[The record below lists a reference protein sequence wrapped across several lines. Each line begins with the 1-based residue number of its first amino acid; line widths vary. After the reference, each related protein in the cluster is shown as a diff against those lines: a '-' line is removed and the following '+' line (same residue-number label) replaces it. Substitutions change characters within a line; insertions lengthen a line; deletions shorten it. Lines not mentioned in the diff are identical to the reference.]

1 MGLGSFLKKAL
12 HFTVDAATKGTMNVN
27 RDWRADTKRN
37 YAQMFGQHIGNMISS
52 ADPMVGIGET
62 LNADESTGESK
73 KAGLFKLLQLA
84 AMAATAGGY
93 GPFAG
98 AGATTPIAGA
108 GATTPTLSTT
118 ATPTMLPSATGVAYG
133 SFSAPAEFSAG
144 IPYNRIPIEMA
155 YHAPA
160 GGFLDAIGNIVDAV
174 GNIPVDRSNLSKL
187 WQAQS
192 NVGAI
197 GRPILRQEQANRL
210 SDLQNEQIKMY
221 LLKLAMAKK
230 KPYQMS
236 QPIYEQRNLWA

>member
-27 RDWRADTKRN
+27 RDWRSDTKRN

-52 ADPMVGIGET
+52 VDPMVGIGET

-98 AGATTPIAGA
+98 AGATTP
-108 GATTPTLSTT
+108 TLSTT
-118 ATPTMLPSATGVAYG
+118 ATPTMLPSATGAAYG
-133 SFSAPAEFSAG
+133 FFSAPAEFSAG

-160 GGFLDAIGNIVDAV
+160 GGFLDAV
-174 GNIPVDRSNLSKL
+174 GNIPVGRSNLSKL
-187 WQAQS
+187 WQAKS
-192 NVGAI
+192 SVGAI
-197 GRPILRQEQANRL
+197 GRPILRREQANRL

>member
-52 ADPMVGIGET
+52 ADPMVDIGET
-62 LNADESTGESK
+62 LNADESIGESK

-98 AGATTPIAGA
+98 AGATTP
-108 GATTPTLSTT
+108 TLST
-118 ATPTMLPSATGVAYG
+118 ASSTMLPSATGVAYG

-144 IPYNRIPIEMA
+144 IPYYRIPIEMA

-160 GGFLDAIGNIVDAV
+160 GGFLDAV
-174 GNIPVDRSNLSKL
+174 GNIPVGRSNLSKL
-187 WQAQS
+187 WQAKNS
-192 NVGAI
+192 VGAI

-210 SDLQNEQIKMY
+210 SDLQNEQIKAY
-221 LLKLAMAKK
+221 LLMLAKAKK
-230 KPYQMS
+230 RPYQMS
-236 QPIYEQRNLWA
+236 QPIYEQRNLWE

>member
-27 RDWRADTKRN
+27 RDWRSDTKRN

-52 ADPMVGIGET
+52 VDPMVGIGET

-73 KAGLFKLLQLA
+73 KAGLFKLLELA

-93 GPFAG
+93 GPF
-98 AGATTPIAGA
+98 AGA

-144 IPYNRIPIEMA
+144 IPYYRIPIEMA

-160 GGFLDAIGNIVDAV
+160 GGFLDAV
-174 GNIPVDRSNLSKL
+174 GNIPVGRSNLSKL
-187 WQAQS
+187 WQAKS

>member
-1 MGLGSFLKKAL
+1 MGLGRLFKKL
-12 HFTVDAATKGTMNVN
+12 RMVVDPERMMHTFSPRNLWSSGARN
-27 RDWRADTKRN
+27 RTNQEWRELL
-37 YAQMFGQHIGNMISS
+37 GQKLGGMVSS
-52 ADPMVGIGET
+52 
-62 LNADESTGESK
+62 LNPLSITGEIANPDSDMGESRK
-73 KAGLFKLLQLA
+73 SGLIKLAELI

-93 GPFAG
+93 GPF
-98 AGATTPIAGA
+98 AGA

-118 ATPTMLPSATGVAYG
+118 ATPTMLPSATGAAYG
-133 SFSAPAEFSAG
+133 FFSAPAEFSAG

-160 GGFLDAIGNIVDAV
+160 GGFLDAV
-174 GNIPVDRSNLSKL
+174 GNIPVGRSNLSKL
-187 WQAQS
+187 WQAKS
-192 NVGAI
+192 TVGAI

>member
-1 MGLGSFLKKAL
+1 MGLGRLFKKL
-12 HFTVDAATKGTMNVN
+12 RMVVDPERMMHTFSPRNLWSSGARN
-27 RDWRADTKRN
+27 RTNQEWRELL
-37 YAQMFGQHIGNMISS
+37 GQKLGGMVSS
-52 ADPMVGIGET
+52 
-62 LNADESTGESK
+62 LNPLSITGEIANPDSDMGESRK
-73 KAGLFKLLQLA
+73 SGLIKLAELI

-98 AGATTPIAGA
+98 AGTA
-108 GATTPTLSTT
+108 GATTAASTTAVPTLST
-118 ATPTMLPSATGVAYG
+118 ASSTMLPSATGVAYG

-144 IPYNRIPIEMA
+144 IPYYRIPIEMA

-160 GGFLDAIGNIVDAV
+160 GGFLDAV
-174 GNIPVDRSNLSKL
+174 GNIPVGRSNLSKL
-187 WQAQS
+187 WQAKS
-192 NVGAI
+192 SVGAI

>member
-27 RDWRADTKRN
+27 RDWRSDTKRN

-52 ADPMVGIGET
+52 VDPMVGIGET

-98 AGATTPIAGA
+98 AGATTP
-108 GATTPTLSTT
+108 TLSTT
-118 ATPTMLPSATGVAYG
+118 ATPTMLPSATGAAYG
-133 SFSAPAEFSAG
+133 FFSAPAEFSAG
-144 IPYNRIPIEMA
+144 IPYYRIPIEMA

-160 GGFLDAIGNIVDAV
+160 GGFLDAIGNIPV
-174 GNIPVDRSNLSKL
+174 GRSNLSKL
-187 WQAQS
+187 WQAKS
-192 NVGAI
+192 SVGAI
-197 GRPILRQEQANRL
+197 GRPILRREQANRL

>member
-27 RDWRADTKRN
+27 RDWRSDTKRN

-52 ADPMVGIGET
+52 VDPMVGIGET

-73 KAGLFKLLQLA
+73 KAGLFKLFQLA

-98 AGATTPIAGA
+98 AGATTPTLST
-108 GATTPTLSTT
+108 TTPTLSTT
-118 ATPTMLPSATGVAYG
+118 ATPTMLPSATGAAYG
-133 SFSAPAEFSAG
+133 FFSAPAEFSAG

-160 GGFLDAIGNIVDAV
+160 GGFLDAV
-174 GNIPVDRSNLSKL
+174 GNIPVGRSNLSKL
-187 WQAQS
+187 WQAKS
-192 NVGAI
+192 SVGAI

>member
-1 MGLGSFLKKAL
+1 MGLGRFFKKLRMA
-12 HFTVDAATKGTMNVN
+12 VDPERMMHTFSPRNLWSSGARN
-27 RDWRADTKRN
+27 RTNQEWREIL
-37 YAQMFGQHIGNMISS
+37 GQKLGGMASS
-52 ADPMVGIGET
+52 LNPLSITGEIA
-62 LNADESTGESK
+62 NPDSDMGESK
-73 KAGLFKLLQLA
+73 KSGLIKLAELI

-98 AGATTPIAGA
+98 AGATTAA
-108 GATTPTLSTT
+108 STTTPTLST
-118 ATPTMLPSATGVAYG
+118 ASSTMLPSATGVAYG

-144 IPYNRIPIEMA
+144 IPYYRIPIEMA

-160 GGFLDAIGNIVDAV
+160 GGFLDAV
-174 GNIPVDRSNLSKL
+174 GNIPVGRSNLSKL
-187 WQAQS
+187 WQAKS
-192 NVGAI
+192 SVGAI

-236 QPIYEQRNLWA
+236 QPIYEQRNLWE

>member
-1 MGLGSFLKKAL
+1 MGLGRLFKKL
-12 HFTVDAATKGTMNVN
+12 RMVVDPERMMHTFSPRNLWSSGARN
-27 RDWRADTKRN
+27 RTNQEWRELL
-37 YAQMFGQHIGNMISS
+37 GQKLGGMVSS
-52 ADPMVGIGET
+52 
-62 LNADESTGESK
+62 LNPLSITGEIANPDSDMGESRK
-73 KAGLFKLLQLA
+73 SGLIKLAELI

-98 AGATTPIAGA
+98 AGTA
-108 GATTPTLSTT
+108 GATTAASTTAVPTLST
-118 ATPTMLPSATGVAYG
+118 ASSTMLPSATGVAYG

-160 GGFLDAIGNIVDAV
+160 GGFLDAV
-174 GNIPVDRSNLSKL
+174 GNIPVGRSNLSKL
-187 WQAQS
+187 WQAKS
-192 NVGAI
+192 TVGAI

>member
-37 YAQMFGQHIGNMISS
+37 YAQMFGQYIGNMISS
-52 ADPMVGIGET
+52 YNPMVDIGET

-98 AGATTPIAGA
+98 AGATTP
-108 GATTPTLSTT
+108 TLST
-118 ATPTMLPSATGVAYG
+118 ASSTMLPSATGVAYG

-160 GGFLDAIGNIVDAV
+160 GGFLDAV
-174 GNIPVDRSNLSKL
+174 GNIPVGRSNLSKL
-187 WQAQS
+187 WQAKS
-192 NVGAI
+192 SVGAI
-197 GRPILRQEQANRL
+197 GRPILRREQANRL

>member
-1 MGLGSFLKKAL
+1 MGLGRLLKKAL

-27 RDWRADTKRN
+27 RDWRSDTKRN

-52 ADPMVGIGET
+52 VDPMVGIGET

-98 AGATTPIAGA
+98 AGATTP
-108 GATTPTLSTT
+108 TLSTT

-144 IPYNRIPIEMA
+144 IPYYRIPIEMA

-160 GGFLDAIGNIVDAV
+160 GGFLDAV
-174 GNIPVDRSNLSKL
+174 GNIPVGRSNLSKL
-187 WQAQS
+187 WQAKS
-192 NVGAI
+192 SVGAI

>member
-52 ADPMVGIGET
+52 VDPMVGIGET

-98 AGATTPIAGA
+98 AGATTP
-108 GATTPTLSTT
+108 TLSTT
-118 ATPTMLPSATGVAYG
+118 ATPTMLPSATGAAYG

-144 IPYNRIPIEMA
+144 IPYYRIPIEMA

-160 GGFLDAIGNIVDAV
+160 GGFLDAV
-174 GNIPVDRSNLSKL
+174 GNIPVGRSNLSKL
-187 WQAQS
+187 WQAK
-192 NVGAI
+192 NTVGAI
-197 GRPILRQEQANRL
+197 GRPILRREQANRL

>member
-1 MGLGSFLKKAL
+1 MGLGRFFKKLRMA
-12 HFTVDAATKGTMNVN
+12 VDPERMMHTFSPRNLWSSGARN
-27 RDWRADTKRN
+27 RTNQEWRELL
-37 YAQMFGQHIGNMISS
+37 GQKLGGMASS
-52 ADPMVGIGET
+52 LNPLSITGEIA
-62 LNADESTGESK
+62 NPDSDTGESRK
-73 KAGLFKLLQLA
+73 SGLIKLAELI

-118 ATPTMLPSATGVAYG
+118 ATPTMLPSATGAAYG
-133 SFSAPAEFSAG
+133 FFSAPAEFSAG
-144 IPYNRIPIEMA
+144 IPYYRIPIEMA

-160 GGFLDAIGNIVDAV
+160 GGFLDAV
-174 GNIPVDRSNLSKL
+174 GNIPVGRSNLSKL
-187 WQAQS
+187 WQAKS
-192 NVGAI
+192 SVGAI